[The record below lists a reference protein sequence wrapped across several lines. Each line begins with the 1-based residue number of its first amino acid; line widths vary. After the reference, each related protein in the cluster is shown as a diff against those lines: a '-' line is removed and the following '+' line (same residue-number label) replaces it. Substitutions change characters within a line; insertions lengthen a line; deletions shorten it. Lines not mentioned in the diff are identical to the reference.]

1 MKKYAFIMLAL
12 IAFTQSALAD
22 WALQGDQSS
31 INFVSV
37 KANAVAEVSQFE
49 KVAGTIDK
57 QGNVKLSIDLASVD
71 TGISIRDERMKK
83 MLFEVSDFSH
93 ASLTGKVDVTR
104 ASQLKEGERYVESV
118 NLLLSLH
125 GVEKAV
131 SAQVSVIKIANDQ
144 WQVSSLKPVIINAA
158 DHKLVKGVN
167 KLRDLAGLS
176 AISLAIP
183 VTFNFMFE

>member
-37 KANAVAEVSQFE
+37 KANAVAEVSQFK

-83 MLFEVSDFSH
+83 
-93 ASLTGKVDVTR
+93 
-104 ASQLKEGERYVESV
+104 
-118 NLLLSLH
+118 
-125 GVEKAV
+125 
-131 SAQVSVIKIANDQ
+131 
-144 WQVSSLKPVIINAA
+144 NA
-158 DHKLVKGVN
+158 
-167 KLRDLAGLS
+167 
-176 AISLAIP
+176 I
-183 VTFNFMFE
+183 